1 MPATDTAAHRSLR
14 WPRRRSLG
22 QLLQSPAHQVVRVL
36 HVTQANWQLPE
47 RRRTRRGPMPLPAFA

>member
-1 MPATDTAAHRSLR
+1 VPATDTVHRTLRWAHRR
-14 WPRRRSLG
+14 TLG

-47 RRRTRRGPMPLPAFA
+47 RRRGRRGPQPLPALA